1 LVEDD
6 MCKQDEPQNYR
17 KNIGAFKTLVAL
29 SGSEVGVTNGIV
41 HPKNISTLDHKRM
54 NAVDDV
60 FA

>member
-1 LVEDD
+1 MICVN
-6 MCKQDEPQNYR
+6 KTNHR
-17 KNIGAFKTLVAL
+17 TIKTLVAL